1 MCLDDR
7 DAITDKTVAD
17 QFGVGLERPS
27 PLHRLHPTPLSPQPP
42 FFSVASQHSPTP
54 YPTPASQLPF
64 IFPFFKADGDI
75 NRLKVPQHTSTFNT
89 DWLSES

>member
-1 MCLDDR
+1 MHNILCNVPSLCLCLSLITLFMCLDDR
-7 DAITDKTVAD
+7 DAITDKSVAD

-64 IFPFFKADGDI
+64 IFPF
-75 NRLKVPQHTSTFNT
+75 
-89 DWLSES
+89 